1 MAQTI
6 TSGDLVKK
14 LGGELIG
21 DSNILINSVASLES
35 AHKNSI
41 AFFNNPKYLD
51 LLKTTKAAVV
61 IVNRDDLPDR
71 SGTSIVIDNPYLY
84 FAKVSQLLN
93 PSKPLKKEVHKSA
106 IIHPSCKLG
115 QDIYIGPNVVI
126 DENVSIDDGVVIHAG
141 SMIEADSVIG
151 KASVIHPHVV
161 IKANTVIGKNCTLY
175 AGCVIGSD
183 GFGYAKDD
191 SRWLA
196 IPQIGRVTL
205 GDNVDIGSNS
215 TIDRGALDDTIISS
229 GVKVDNLVQIGHN
242 CMIGENTIIAG
253 CVGIAGSAKIGKNCA
268 IGGAAMILGHLS
280 ITDDVT
286 ISPGSM
292 ITRSIKTSG
301 TYTALMPFQDHEAWL
316 KTAAKIR
323 RLK

>member
-35 AHKNSI
+35 AHQNSI
-41 AFFNNPKYLD
+41 SFFNNLRYSD
-51 LLKTTKAAVV
+51 LLRTTKAAVV
-61 IVNRDDLPDR
+61 IVNKESLSFRT
-71 SGTSIVIDNPYLY
+71 GVSIVVDNPYLY

-93 PSKPLKKEVHKSA
+93 PSKSLKKEVHKSA

-126 DENVSIDDGVVIHAG
+126 DENVSIDDGVVIHVG

-191 SRWLA
+191 SNWLA
-196 IPQIGRVTL
+196 IPQIGRVIL

-229 GVKVDNLVQIGHN
+229 GVKIDNLVQIGHN

-280 ITDDVT
+280 ITDNVT

>member
-1 MAQTI
+1 MGHTI

-21 DSNILINSVASLES
+21 DPNLLINSVASLET
-35 AHKNSI
+35 AHQNSI
-41 AFFNNPKYLD
+41 SFFNNPKYSD
-51 LLKTTKAAVV
+51 LLKITKAGVV
-61 IVNRDDLPDR
+61 IVNREDLSFR
-71 SGTSIVIDNPYLY
+71 SGVSIVTDNPYLY

-93 PSKPLKKEVHKSA
+93 PSKSLKKEIHKSA

-115 QDIYIGPNVVI
+115 KDIYIGPHVVI
-126 DENVSIDDGVVIHAG
+126 DENVSIDNGVIIHAG
-141 SMIEADSVIG
+141 SMIEAESIIG
-151 KASVIHPHVV
+151 KASVIHPRVV
-161 IKANTVIGKNCTLY
+161 IKANTIIGKNCTLY

-191 SRWLA
+191 SKWLA
-196 IPQIGRVTL
+196 IPQIGRVIL

-215 TIDRGALDDTIISS
+215 TIDRGTLDDTIISS
-229 GVKVDNLVQIGHN
+229 GVKIDNLVQIGHN

>member
-1 MAQTI
+1 MGQTI

-41 AFFNNPKYLD
+41 SFFNNPRYSD
-51 LLKTTKAAVV
+51 LLRTTKAAVV
-61 IVNRDDLPDR
+61 IVNRESLSFR
-71 SGTSIVIDNPYLY
+71 SGVSIVIDNPYLY

-93 PSKPLKKEVHKSA
+93 PSKSLKKEVHKSA

-115 QDIYIGPNVVI
+115 LDIYIGPNVVI

-191 SRWLA
+191 NKWIA
-196 IPQIGRVTL
+196 IPQTGRVIL

-215 TIDRGALDDTIISS
+215 TIDRGTLDDTIISS
-229 GVKVDNLVQIGHN
+229 GVKIDNLVQIGHN

-280 ITDDVT
+280 ITDNVT

>member
-35 AHKNSI
+35 AHQNSI
-41 AFFNNPKYLD
+41 SFFNNSRYSD
-51 LLKTTKAAVV
+51 LLRTTKAAVV
-61 IVNRDDLPDR
+61 IVSRESLSFR
-71 SGTSIVIDNPYLY
+71 TGVSIVIDNPYLY

-93 PSKPLKKEVHKSA
+93 PSKSLKKEVHKSA
-106 IIHPSCKLG
+106 IIHSSCKLG

-141 SMIEADSVIG
+141 SIIEADSVIG

-175 AGCVIGSD
+175 ASCVIGSD

-191 SRWLA
+191 SKWLA
-196 IPQIGRVTL
+196 IPQIGRVIL

-215 TIDRGALDDTIISS
+215 TIDRGALDDTIVSS
-229 GVKVDNLVQIGHN
+229 GVKIDNLVQIGHN

>member
-1 MAQTI
+1 MGQTI

-21 DSNILINSVASLES
+21 DPNILINSVASLET
-35 AHKNSI
+35 AHQNSI
-41 AFFNNPKYLD
+41 SFFNNSKYLD
-51 LLKTTKAAVV
+51 LLKNTKAAVV
-61 IVNRDDLPDR
+61 IVNGESLPSR
-71 SGTSIVIDNPYLY
+71 AGTFIVIDNPYLY

-93 PSKPLKKEVHKSA
+93 PSKILKKEIHKSA

-115 QDIYIGPNVVI
+115 QEIYIGPNVVI
-126 DENVSIDDGVVIHAG
+126 EENVTLDDGVIIHAG

-151 KASVIHPHVV
+151 NASVIHSRVV
-161 IKANTVIGKNCTLY
+161 IKVNTIIGKNCTLY

-191 SRWLA
+191 GKWLA
-196 IPQIGRVTL
+196 IPQIGRVIL

-229 GVKVDNLVQIGHN
+229 GVKIDNLVQIGHN

-253 CVGIAGSAKIGKNCA
+253 CVGIAGSAKVGKNCA

-280 ITDDVT
+280 ITDNVT

-292 ITRSIKTSG
+292 ITRSIKASG

>member
-1 MAQTI
+1 MAHTI

-41 AFFNNPKYLD
+41 SFFNNPRYSD
-51 LLKTTKAAVV
+51 LLRTTKAAVV
-61 IVNRDDLPDR
+61 IVNRESLSFR
-71 SGTSIVIDNPYLY
+71 SGVSIVIDNPYLY

-93 PSKPLKKEVHKSA
+93 PSKSLKKEVHKSA

-115 QDIYIGPNVVI
+115 LDIYIGPNVVI

-191 SRWLA
+191 NKWLA
-196 IPQIGRVTL
+196 IPQTGRVIL

-215 TIDRGALDDTIISS
+215 TIDRGTLDDTIISS
-229 GVKVDNLVQIGHN
+229 GVKIDNLVQIGHN

-280 ITDDVT
+280 ITDNVT

-301 TYTALMPFQDHEAWL
+301 TYTALMPFQEHEAWL

>member
-1 MAQTI
+1 MGQKI

-21 DSNILINSVASLES
+21 DPNLLINSVASLES
-35 AHKNSI
+35 ANQNSI
-41 AFFNNPKYLD
+41 SFFNNPKYLD
-51 LLKTTKAAVV
+51 LLKSTKAAVV
-61 IVNRDDLPDR
+61 IIKKGNLPDR

-93 PSKPLKKEVHKSA
+93 PNKILKKEIHKSA

-115 QDIYIGPNVVI
+115 QDVYIGPNVVI
-126 DENVSIDDGVVIHAG
+126 EENVSLGDDVVIHAG
-141 SMIEADSVIG
+141 SIVESDSAIG
-151 KASVIHPHVV
+151 NASVIHPHVV
-161 IKANTVIGKNCTLY
+161 IKANTIIGKNCILY
-175 AGCVIGSD
+175 AGCIIGSD

-191 SRWLA
+191 SKWLA
-196 IPQIGRVTL
+196 IPQIGRVLL

-229 GVKVDNLVQIGHN
+229 GVKIDNLVQIGHN
-242 CMIGENTIIAG
+242 CLVGENTIIAG

-280 ITDDVT
+280 ITDNVT

-301 TYTALMPFQDHEAWL
+301 TYTALMPFQDHETWL
-316 KTAAKIR
+316 KTAAKIK

>member
-1 MAQTI
+1 MGQKI

-21 DSNILINSVASLES
+21 DPNLLINSVASLES
-35 AHKNSI
+35 ANQNSI
-41 AFFNNPKYLD
+41 SFFNNPKYLD
-51 LLKTTKAAVV
+51 LLKSSKAAVV
-61 IVNRDDLPDR
+61 IIRKDNLPDR

-93 PSKPLKKEVHKSA
+93 PNKILKKEIHKSA

-126 DENVSIDDGVVIHAG
+126 EQNVSLGDEVVIHAG
-141 SMIEADSVIG
+141 SIVEADSAIG
-151 KASVIHPHVV
+151 NASVIHPHVV
-161 IKANTVIGKNCTLY
+161 IKANTIIGKNCILY
-175 AGCVIGSD
+175 AGCIIGSD

-191 SRWLA
+191 SKWLA
-196 IPQIGRVTL
+196 IPQIGRVLL

-229 GVKVDNLVQIGHN
+229 GVKIDNLVQIGHN
-242 CMIGENTIIAG
+242 CLVGENTIIAG

-280 ITDDVT
+280 ITDNVT

-301 TYTALMPFQDHEAWL
+301 TYTALMPFQDHETWL
-316 KTAAKIR
+316 KTAAKIK

>member
-1 MAQTI
+1 MGHTI

-21 DSNILINSVASLES
+21 DPNLLINSVTSLES
-35 AHKNSI
+35 ANQNSI
-41 AFFNNPKYLD
+41 SFFNNPKYSD
-51 LLKTTKAAVV
+51 LLKSTKAAVV
-61 IVNRDDLPDR
+61 IINRVDLPDR

-93 PSKPLKKEVHKSA
+93 PSKTLKKEIHKSA

-126 DENVSIDDGVVIHAG
+126 EENVSLGDEVVIHAG
-141 SMIEADSVIG
+141 SIVEADSAIG
-151 KASVIHPHVV
+151 NASVIHPHVV
-161 IKANTVIGKNCTLY
+161 IKANTIIGKNCILY
-175 AGCVIGSD
+175 AGCIIGSD

-191 SRWLA
+191 SKWLA
-196 IPQIGRVTL
+196 IPQIGRVLL

-229 GVKVDNLVQIGHN
+229 GVKIDNLVQIGHN
-242 CMIGENTIIAG
+242 CLVGENTIIAG

-280 ITDDVT
+280 IADNVT

-301 TYTALMPFQDHEAWL
+301 TYTALMPFQDHETWL
-316 KTAAKIR
+316 KTAAKIK

>member
-1 MAQTI
+1 MGHTI

-14 LGGELIG
+14 LGGELVG
-21 DSNILINSVASLES
+21 DPNLLINSVASLET
-35 AHKNSI
+35 AHQNSI
-41 AFFNNPKYLD
+41 SFFNNPKYSD
-51 LLKTTKAAVV
+51 LLKSTKAAVV
-61 IVNRDDLPDR
+61 IVNRDDLAGR

-93 PSKPLKKEVHKSA
+93 PSKPLKKEIHKSA

-215 TIDRGALDDTIISS
+215 TIDRGALDDTMISS
-229 GVKVDNLVQIGHN
+229 GVKIDNLVQIGHN

>member
-1 MAQTI
+1 MAHTI

-41 AFFNNPKYLD
+41 SFFNNPRYSD
-51 LLKTTKAAVV
+51 LLRTTKAAVV
-61 IVNRDDLPDR
+61 IVNRESLSFR
-71 SGTSIVIDNPYLY
+71 SGVSIVIDNPYLY

-93 PSKPLKKEVHKSA
+93 PSKSLKKEVHKSA

-115 QDIYIGPNVVI
+115 LDIYIGPNVVI
-126 DENVSIDDGVVIHAG
+126 DENVSIDDGVAIHAG

-161 IKANTVIGKNCTLY
+161 IKANTIIGKNCTLY

-191 SRWLA
+191 NKWIA
-196 IPQIGRVTL
+196 IPQTGRVIL

-215 TIDRGALDDTIISS
+215 TIDRGTLDDTIISS
-229 GVKVDNLVQIGHN
+229 GVKIDNLVQIGHN

-280 ITDDVT
+280 ITDNVT

>member
-41 AFFNNPKYLD
+41 SFFNNPRYSD
-51 LLKTTKAAVV
+51 LLRTTKAAVV
-61 IVNRDDLPDR
+61 IVNRESLSFR
-71 SGTSIVIDNPYLY
+71 SGVSIVIDNPYLY

-93 PSKPLKKEVHKSA
+93 PSKSLKKEVHKSA

-115 QDIYIGPNVVI
+115 LDIYIGPNVVI

-191 SRWLA
+191 NKWLA
-196 IPQIGRVTL
+196 IPQTGRVIL

-229 GVKVDNLVQIGHN
+229 GVKIDNLVQIGHN

-280 ITDDVT
+280 ITDNVT

>member
-1 MAQTI
+1 MAHTI

-41 AFFNNPKYLD
+41 SFFNNPRYSD
-51 LLKTTKAAVV
+51 LLRTTKAAVV
-61 IVNRDDLPDR
+61 IVNRESLSFR
-71 SGTSIVIDNPYLY
+71 SGVSIVIDNPYLY

-93 PSKPLKKEVHKSA
+93 PSKSLKKEVHKSA
-106 IIHPSCKLG
+106 MIHPSCKLG
-115 QDIYIGPNVVI
+115 LDIYIGPNVVI

-161 IKANTVIGKNCTLY
+161 IKANTILGKNCTLY

-191 SRWLA
+191 NKWIA
-196 IPQIGRVTL
+196 IPQTGRVIL

-215 TIDRGALDDTIISS
+215 TIDRGTLDDTIISS
-229 GVKVDNLVQIGHN
+229 GVKIDNLVQIGHN

-280 ITDDVT
+280 ITDNVT

>member
-1 MAQTI
+1 MAHTI

-41 AFFNNPKYLD
+41 SFFNNPRYSD
-51 LLKTTKAAVV
+51 LLRTTKAAVV
-61 IVNRDDLPDR
+61 IVNRESLSFR
-71 SGTSIVIDNPYLY
+71 SGVSIVIDNPYLY

-93 PSKPLKKEVHKSA
+93 PSKSLKKEVHKSA

-115 QDIYIGPNVVI
+115 LDIYIGPNVVI

-191 SRWLA
+191 NKWIA
-196 IPQIGRVTL
+196 IPQTGRVIL

-215 TIDRGALDDTIISS
+215 TIDRGTLDDTIISS
-229 GVKVDNLVQIGHN
+229 GVKIDNLVQIGHN

-280 ITDDVT
+280 ITDDVI

>member
-1 MAQTI
+1 MGHTI

-14 LGGELIG
+14 LGGELVG
-21 DSNILINSVASLES
+21 DPNLLINSVASLET
-35 AHKNSI
+35 AHQNSI
-41 AFFNNPKYLD
+41 SFFNNPKYSD
-51 LLKTTKAAVV
+51 LLKSTKAAVV

-93 PSKPLKKEVHKSA
+93 PSKSLKKEVHKSA

-115 QDIYIGPNVVI
+115 LDIYVGPNVVI
-126 DENVSIDDGVVIHAG
+126 DENVSIDDDVVIHAG

-161 IKANTVIGKNCTLY
+161 IKANTIIGKNCTLY

-191 SRWLA
+191 NKWLA
-196 IPQIGRVTL
+196 IPQTGGVIL

-215 TIDRGALDDTIISS
+215 TIDRGTLDDTIIYS
-229 GVKVDNLVQIGHN
+229 GVKIDNLVQIGHN

-280 ITDDVT
+280 ITDNVT

-301 TYTALMPFQDHEAWL
+301 TYTALMPFQDHETWL
-316 KTAAKIR
+316 KTAAKIK

>member
-1 MAQTI
+1 MGQTI
-6 TSGDLVKK
+6 TSGDLIKQ

-35 AHKNSI
+35 ANKNSVS
-41 AFFNNPKYLD
+41 FFNNSKYLD
-51 LLKTTKAAVV
+51 LLKNTKAALVILNKESCALHSGACIVV
-61 IVNRDDLPDR
+61 
-71 SGTSIVIDNPYLY
+71 DNPYLY
-84 FAKVSQLLN
+84 FAKISRLLN
-93 PSKPLKKEVHKSA
+93 PIKILKKEIHKSA
-106 IIHPSCKLG
+106 IIHSTCKLG
-115 QDIYIGPNVVI
+115 KDIYVGPNVIIEENVSIADGVTVHAGVIIESDNIIGSHSTIHPNVVI
-126 DENVSIDDGVVIHAG
+126 
-141 SMIEADSVIG
+141 
-151 KASVIHPHVV
+151 KT
-161 IKANTVIGKNCTLY
+161 NTIIGKNCTLY
-175 AGCVIGSD
+175 AGAVIGSD
-183 GFGYAKDD
+183 GFGYAKDND
-191 SRWLA
+191 KWLA
-196 IPQIGRVTL
+196 IPQIGKVVL

-229 GVKVDNLVQIGHN
+229 GVKIDNLVQIGHN
-242 CMIGENTIIAG
+242 CIIGENTIIAG

-280 ITDDVT
+280 ITDNVT

-292 ITRSIKTSG
+292 ITRSIKNSG

>member
-1 MAQTI
+1 MGQKI

-21 DSNILINSVASLES
+21 DPNLLINSVASLES
-35 AHKNSI
+35 ANQNSI
-41 AFFNNPKYLD
+41 SFFNNPKYLD
-51 LLKTTKAAVV
+51 LLKSSKAAVV
-61 IVNRDDLPDR
+61 IIRKDNLPDR

-93 PSKPLKKEVHKSA
+93 PNKILKKEIHKSA

-115 QDIYIGPNVVI
+115 QDVYIGPNVVI
-126 DENVSIDDGVVIHAG
+126 EENVSLGDDVVIHAG
-141 SMIEADSVIG
+141 SIVESDSAIG
-151 KASVIHPHVV
+151 NASVIHPHVV
-161 IKANTVIGKNCTLY
+161 IKANTIIGKNCILY
-175 AGCVIGSD
+175 AGCIIGSD

-191 SRWLA
+191 SKWLA
-196 IPQIGRVTL
+196 IPQIGRVLL

-229 GVKVDNLVQIGHN
+229 GVKIDNLVQIGHN
-242 CMIGENTIIAG
+242 CLVGENTIIAG

-280 ITDDVT
+280 ITDNVT

-301 TYTALMPFQDHEAWL
+301 TYTALMPFQDHETWL
-316 KTAAKIR
+316 KTAAKIK

>member
-1 MAQTI
+1 MGQTI

-21 DSNILINSVASLES
+21 DPNILINSVASLES
-35 AHKNSI
+35 AHQNSI
-41 AFFNNPKYLD
+41 SFFNNPKYSD
-51 LLKTTKAAVV
+51 LLKNTKAAVV
-61 IVNRDDLPDR
+61 IVNRESLPSR
-71 SGTSIVIDNPYLY
+71 SGAFIVIDNPYLY

-93 PSKPLKKEVHKSA
+93 PSKILKKEIHKSA

-115 QDIYIGPNVVI
+115 QEIYIGPNVVI
-126 DENVSIDDGVVIHAG
+126 EENASLDDGVIIHAG

-151 KASVIHPHVV
+151 NASVIHSRVV
-161 IKANTVIGKNCTLY
+161 IKANTIIGKNCTLY

-191 SRWLA
+191 GKWLA
-196 IPQIGRVTL
+196 IPQIGRVIL

-229 GVKVDNLVQIGHN
+229 GVKIDNLVQIGHN

-253 CVGIAGSAKIGKNCA
+253 CVGIAGSAKVGKNCA

-280 ITDDVT
+280 ITDNVT

-292 ITRSIKTSG
+292 ITRSIKTPG

>member
-1 MAQTI
+1 MGQKI

-21 DSNILINSVASLES
+21 DSNLLINSVASLES
-35 AHKNSI
+35 AHQNSI
-41 AFFNNPKYLD
+41 SFFNNPKYSD
-51 LLKTTKAAVV
+51 LLKSTKAAVV
-61 IVNRDDLPDR
+61 IINRVDLPDR

-93 PSKPLKKEVHKSA
+93 PSKTLKKEIHKSA

-126 DENVSIDDGVVIHAG
+126 EQNVSLGDEVVIHAG
-141 SMIEADSVIG
+141 SIVEADSAIG
-151 KASVIHPHVV
+151 NASVIHPHAV
-161 IKANTVIGKNCTLY
+161 IKANTIIGKNCILY
-175 AGCVIGSD
+175 AGCIIGSD

-191 SRWLA
+191 SKWLA
-196 IPQIGRVTL
+196 IPQIGRVIL

-229 GVKVDNLVQIGHN
+229 GVKIDNLVQIGHN
-242 CMIGENTIIAG
+242 CLVGENTIIAG

-280 ITDDVT
+280 ITDNVT

-301 TYTALMPFQDHEAWL
+301 TYTALMPFQDHETWL
-316 KTAAKIR
+316 KTAAKIK

>member
-1 MAQTI
+1 MGQTI
-6 TSGDLVKK
+6 TSGDLIKQ

-35 AHKNSI
+35 ANKNSVS
-41 AFFNNPKYLD
+41 FFNNSKYLD
-51 LLKTTKAAVV
+51 LLKNTKAALVILNRENSALHAGACIVV
-61 IVNRDDLPDR
+61 
-71 SGTSIVIDNPYLY
+71 DNPYLY
-84 FAKVSQLLN
+84 FAKISRLLN
-93 PSKPLKKEVHKSA
+93 PIKILKKEIHKSA
-106 IIHPSCKLG
+106 IIHSTCKLG
-115 QDIYIGPNVVI
+115 KDIYIGPNVI
-126 DENVSIDDGVVIHAG
+126 IEENVSIADGVTVHAG
-141 SMIEADSVIG
+141 VIIESDNIIG
-151 KASVIHPHVV
+151 SHSTIHSNVV
-161 IKANTVIGKNCTLY
+161 IKTNTIIGKNCTIY
-175 AGCVIGSD
+175 AGAVIGSD
-183 GFGYAKDD
+183 GFGYAKDND
-191 SRWLA
+191 KWLA
-196 IPQIGRVTL
+196 IPQIGKVVL

-229 GVKVDNLVQIGHN
+229 GVKIDNLVQIGHN
-242 CMIGENTIIAG
+242 CIIGENTIIAG

-280 ITDDVT
+280 ITDNVT

-292 ITRSIKTSG
+292 ITRSIKNPG

>member
-1 MAQTI
+1 MAHTI

-41 AFFNNPKYLD
+41 SFFNNPRYSD
-51 LLKTTKAAVV
+51 LLRTTKAAVV
-61 IVNRDDLPDR
+61 IVNRESLSFR
-71 SGTSIVIDNPYLY
+71 SGVSIVIDNPYLY

-93 PSKPLKKEVHKSA
+93 PSKSLKKEVHKSA
-106 IIHPSCKLG
+106 IIHPSCKLVL
-115 QDIYIGPNVVI
+115 DIYIGPNVVI

-191 SRWLA
+191 NKWIA
-196 IPQIGRVTL
+196 IPQTGRVIL

-215 TIDRGALDDTIISS
+215 TIDRGTLDDTIISS
-229 GVKVDNLVQIGHN
+229 GVKIDNLVQIGHN

-280 ITDDVT
+280 ITDNVT

>member
-41 AFFNNPKYLD
+41 SFFNNPRYSD
-51 LLKTTKAAVV
+51 LLRTTKAAVV
-61 IVNRDDLPDR
+61 IVNRESLSFR
-71 SGTSIVIDNPYLY
+71 SGVSIVIDNPYLY

-93 PSKPLKKEVHKSA
+93 PSKSLKKEVHKSA

-115 QDIYIGPNVVI
+115 LDIYIGPNVVI

-191 SRWLA
+191 NKWIA
-196 IPQIGRVTL
+196 IPQTGRVIL

-215 TIDRGALDDTIISS
+215 TIDRGTLDDTIISS
-229 GVKVDNLVQIGHN
+229 GVKIDNLVQIGHN

-280 ITDDVT
+280 ITDNVT

-301 TYTALMPFQDHEAWL
+301 TYTALMPFQEHEAWL

>member
-1 MAQTI
+1 MGHTI

-21 DSNILINSVASLES
+21 DPNLLINSVASLET
-35 AHKNSI
+35 AHQNSI
-41 AFFNNPKYLD
+41 SFFNNPKYSD
-51 LLKTTKAAVV
+51 LLKSTKAAVV

-93 PSKPLKKEVHKSA
+93 PSKSLKKEVHKSA

-115 QDIYIGPNVVI
+115 QDIYVGPNVVI

-191 SRWLA
+191 SKWLA
-196 IPQIGRVTL
+196 IPQIGRVIL

-229 GVKVDNLVQIGHN
+229 GVKIDNLVQIGHN